1 MLMVNKKYILCSL
14 LPLALLACQKKTAEE
29 RGADAANEKIGYVQ
43 GIGNALQT
51 KGQDAAHALGAGVG
65 QVAKGTGG
73 GLEAGFAEFAVRL
86 APSATQ
92 KGLKINNARRNGE
105 SSPIVDEKSSAVT
118 EGGKVVTAYLL
129 AGSTLIKTKVRLLA
143 LDKTDKELGRA
154 SVNLEL
160 AAGDAKYVDFKFDS
174 RTPLNEVSTVVLEAD

>member
-1 MLMVNKKYILCSL
+1 MLKNNCQLSLKKLSAVLWVVVKNIFMIKWYGI
-14 LPLALLACQKKTAEE
+14 
-29 RGADAANEKIGYVQ
+29 KI
-43 GIGNALQT
+43 
-51 KGQDAAHALGAGVG
+51 
-65 QVAKGTGG
+65 
-73 GLEAGFAEFAVRL
+73 
-86 APSATQ
+86 

-129 AGSTLIKTKVRLLA
+129 AGPTLIKTKVRLLA